1 MNPQYL
7 PKSSERKRV
16 NPLIDLVETEK
27 IYISDLRCLLKRVTS
42 CWSSEDLPP
51 PELDTLFR
59 AIEEIYKRNK
69 QFYSKLAKYGTSP
82 QSAEVL
88 GDALMAWVDEMEE
101 PYKNYCQKPRQG
113 FNKREDIEENLDIS
127 AENNQPVSLDYFFD
141 IPIKRLH
148 YYKKLYMRLFKSTEP
163 ERAVTPVKDQGF
175 RSSPVQ
181 EPEFHSPLLE
191 RLQQNQER
199 TVTPVKDQGFRS
211 SP

>member
-1 MNPQYL
+1 
-7 PKSSERKRV
+7 
-16 NPLIDLVETEK
+16 
-27 IYISDLRCLLKRVTS
+27 
-42 CWSSEDLPP
+42 
-51 PELDTLFR
+51 F
-59 AIEEIYKRNK
+59 
-69 QFYSKLAKYGTSP
+69 GTSP

-113 FNKREDIEENLDIS
+113 FNKREDIEENLVLQQTLNDIS

-163 ERAVTPVKDQGF
+163 DQVFRSSPAQEPEFHSPLLERLQQNQDRNIPPTKDQGF

-181 EPEFHSPLLE
+181 EPEFHSPLLD
-191 RLQQNQER
+191 RIQQNQDR
-199 TVTPVKDQGFRS
+199 TLTPTKDQGFRS